1 MVFETM
7 VEVAMLGMHRWLA
20 RGAGLMPSF
29 SEKNVVAW
37 GLIVRERY
45 VFMYYGIVKKLLTQT
60 LIPYGTVIQ

>member
-29 SEKNVVAW
+29 SEKKRSCLGSYSPGKVCFYVLWYCKKVVDTHSN
-37 GLIVRERY
+37 
-45 VFMYYGIVKKLLTQT
+45 F
-60 LIPYGTVIQ
+60 

>member
-7 VEVAMLGMHRWLA
+7 AEVAMLGMHRWLA

-29 SEKNVVAW
+29 SKKNVVAW

-45 VFMYYGIVKKLLTQT
+45 VFMYYGIVKK
-60 LIPYGTVIQ
+60 